1 MKQEY
6 KNVFD
11 QINVSNELEKKL
23 LNIPQNTS
31 SGNGIKRYKGRRF
44 AYVALVAILI
54 CFSAIPVLAAN
65 GFDVAA
71 VFGRIFGDKVT
82 LVEDNAALPEVNVL
96 SNTFENL
103 DIEVTGILGDKNLM
117 HISMDITKKDGSSF
131 SKEEE
136 GKFNAYITLK
146 EFNDLSSAKDNKGY
160 HKGTNMGSSGIS
172 TAAINVD
179 DVEYIQTTS
188 GSFHSVYN
196 DKENNK
202 ISLVYAANID
212 VKVDGEAR
220 NMPCETLYF
229 RIREIDGEDTFADGL
244 WEAEF
249 TANYKETDS
258 IKLDVNQVTLM
269 PEWGENDKYIEEANK
284 MVNSIELS
292 PLRLRYIC
300 EYDNTFDLG
309 LNDRDGI
316 SYWDQIYIV
325 MDDGSIV
332 GENRSTFENY
342 IDYLTDDTGYRKFGI
357 SGSAINDGV
366 WEYDVI
372 FNEPIDITEVKEV
385 HIGSLTIDVK

>member
-1 MKQEY
+1 MFANY
-6 KNVFD
+6 
-11 QINVSNELEKKL
+11 
-23 LNIPQNTS
+23 
-31 SGNGIKRYKGRRF
+31 NGIKSYKGRRF

-71 VFGRIFGDKVT
+71 VFGRIFADKVT